1 MLIYGGVI
9 AVVAIGGFL
18 WWKNKNKPKTDEEI
32 APKPKI
38 DAELTTPKGQK
49 AVDVVS
55 EPNVTPPTSLPSS
68 PASQPTEANMM
79 MVRGRLRPK
88 KRDTSN
94 FRRQYDFYK
103 DSGGTLTFL
112 QWMRTQK
119 GKQETNSKA
128 SQNIA

>member
-18 WWKNKNKPKTDEEI
+18 WWKNKNKPKTDEVI

-38 DAELTTPKGQK
+38 DAELTTPKGQT

-55 EPNVTPPTSLPSS
+55 EPNVTPPASSPSS
-68 PASQPTEANMM
+68 PASQPSEANMM
-79 MVRGRLRPK
+79 MIRAKLRPK
-88 KRDTSN
+88 RNTSN
-94 FRRQYDFYK
+94 FRQAYAFYK
-103 DSGGTLTFL
+103 DGGGTLTFL
-112 QWMRTQK
+112 EWMKTQK